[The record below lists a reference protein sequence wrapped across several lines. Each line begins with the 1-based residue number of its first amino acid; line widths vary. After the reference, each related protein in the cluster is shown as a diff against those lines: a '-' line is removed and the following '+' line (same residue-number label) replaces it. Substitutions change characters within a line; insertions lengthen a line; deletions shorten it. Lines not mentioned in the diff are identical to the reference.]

1 VREKGLSLSPFLR
14 VRAYGAGREADDV
27 IDCIDFTAYNSLPLP
42 KSPSIMATLTIR
54 DLDDTVKQGLRM
66 RAARHSRSMEE
77 EVRQIL
83 RQAIEGETLAPP
95 QQDLASRIRARMET
109 IGGVELK
116 IAPREL
122 PREPPDLSG
131 VLQPRK
137 RSRGAA

>member
-1 VREKGLSLSPFLR
+1 
-14 VRAYGAGREADDV
+14 
-27 IDCIDFTAYNSLPLP
+27 
-42 KSPSIMATLTIR
+42 MATLTIR
-54 DLDDTVKQGLRM
+54 DLDDTVKLGLRM

-83 RQAIEGETLAPP
+83 RQAIEGDTLGQT
-95 QQDLASRIRARMET
+95 QQDLASRIRARVAAV
-109 IGGVELK
+109 GGVELT

-137 RSRGAA
+137 RARGAA